1 MNTVPGQAET
11 TTGSPRDLYSVATA
25 TDGRHK
31 HGRAD
36 PRSVFQ
42 KRRHQSHDSGQASG
56 QNGLG
61 QTGDR

>member
-31 HGRAD
+31 HGRAN

-56 QNGLG
+56 QNGFQ
-61 QTGDR
+61 QTGGC